1 MHACYSR
8 RAPIHG
14 PCLFCHIQM
23 GGKKCMIVCFVL
35 LRALAQAAGYQLYS
49 LLHSSHNVVV
59 LP

>member
-14 PCLFCHIQM
+14 PCLLCHIQM
-23 GGKKCMIVCFVL
+23 GGKEYIVCFVL
-35 LRALAQAAGYQLYS
+35 LRALAPAAGYLLYS